1 MHGVNVRVT
10 CGLLP
15 CVFSLLH
22 SFSSPPLL
30 STFLVC
36 FSCCF
41 VLVPVAVWM
50 EVLNTSMS
58 PLKTYPPCGFTHC
71 SVSVLPVSPSSPP
84 VITIVTYGFATPSP
98 FTKWVFLSEWATVI
112 LLFAEDVCLCKD
124 LCKCLFPG
132 SLRLLN
138 YSVLFLIPVKSI
150 LVLSVTM
157 HTHKSVR
164 YHTV

>member
-1 MHGVNVRVT
+1 MMYMSGWVEWT
-10 CGLLP
+10 CGVLEFFHMFFL
-15 CVFSLLH
+15 VSLSHFFSFS
-22 SFSSPPLL
+22 SFSSPL

-71 SVSVLPVSPSSPP
+71 SDSVLPVSPSSPP

-98 FTKWVFLSEWATVI
+98 FSKWIFLSDWARAI
-112 LLFAEDVCLCKD
+112 FLFFFRWCLCLCKD
-124 LCKCLFPG
+124 LCKCSFTG
-132 SLRLLN
+132 SLCLLN
-138 YSVLFLIPVKSI
+138 YSVLFLIPI
-150 LVLSVTM
+150 
-157 HTHKSVR
+157 
-164 YHTV
+164 